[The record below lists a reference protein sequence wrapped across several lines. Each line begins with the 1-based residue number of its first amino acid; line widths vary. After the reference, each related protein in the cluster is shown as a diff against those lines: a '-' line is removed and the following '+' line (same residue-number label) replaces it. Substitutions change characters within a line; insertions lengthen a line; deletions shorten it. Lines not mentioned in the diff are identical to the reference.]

1 MLQFVSYIQET
12 TIPNILALTE
22 IIMMTSNN
30 ATIQNIYQTYQLQ
43 SPSTSSSTS
52 SLTPATT
59 FTTCSEHQS
68 LISPHIISTT
78 RQNNVF
84 PIVAWLSACNDETM
98 NIPEHLAAI
107 LINIVLLP
115 LSIVVGILVGIL
127 SLIFLVIPGR
137 APATLLI
144 LTFGAPF
151 FVVFFILRNI
161 RAIIQDLVNPI
172 IIILLESSNDS
183 TSTRNSADVAM
194 ITELMGHLFMV
205 LDSPMSATE
214 SLMPRTS
221 NNSNNNKNSNISNE
235 TECEMKSV
243 SCKNDKLLVL
253 DILPELHF

>member
-1 MLQFVSYIQET
+1 
-12 TIPNILALTE
+12 
-22 IIMMTSNN
+22 MMTSNN

-205 LDSPMSATE
+205 LDSPMPATE

-243 SCKNDKLLVL
+243 SCKNDKLL
-253 DILPELHF
+253 DILP